1 MQTFLVSSD
10 ISKIGWGQMKAKS
23 SSQGQ
28 NWVNFTKFF
37 WNFEVFGIKS
47 VISRKYC

>member
-10 ISKIGWGQMKAKS
+10 ISKIGWGQMKAKKLIS
-23 SSQGQ
+23 RSKLGQ
-28 NWVNFTKFF
+28 FHKVFLD
-37 WNFEVFGIKS
+37 FEVFGIKS